1 MVVRVATKDVESAK
15 HLVVDFVELFGGEQ
29 VSLQADG
36 EVELQLRGAGNG
48 ALAQTLTAV
57 ERWLGQASIASADVW
72 VDERSYTVEQAG
84 SSRSRV
90 PSGVP
95 AKRPVPSR

>member
-1 MVVRVATKDVESAK
+1 MVVRVATKDVETAK
-15 HLVVDFVELFGGEQ
+15 NLVVDFVGLFGGEH

-48 ALAQTLTAV
+48 ALAQTLTTV
-57 ERWLGQASIASADVW
+57 ERWLEQASIASADVW

-84 SSRSRV
+84 SSRPPV

-95 AKRPVPSR
+95 QRPVPWR